1 MKQGGEG
8 CELCFRVKGVK
19 SSMLI
24 STNSNITKF
33 GAVKVLAHFV
43 RYVIFR
49 CGGV

>member
-33 GAVKVLAHFV
+33 GAVKVILSDMLFSDV
-43 RYVIFR
+43 VVYDI
-49 CGGV
+49 